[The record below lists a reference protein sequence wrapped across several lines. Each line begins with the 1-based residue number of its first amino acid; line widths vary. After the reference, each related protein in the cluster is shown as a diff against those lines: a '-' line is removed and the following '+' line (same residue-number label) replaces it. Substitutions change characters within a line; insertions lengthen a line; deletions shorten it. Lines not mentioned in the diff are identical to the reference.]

1 MYISPGD
8 LPAMLHGSTANE
20 LTTRKKILDR
30 YELDYRDYVAKLMAH
45 YPWHARAMLALS
57 KYNGG

>member
-1 MYISPGD
+1 
-8 LPAMLHGSTANE
+8 MLHGSTANE

>member
-8 LPAMLHGSTANE
+8 LPAMLDCSTDNE
-20 LTTRKKILDR
+20 LTIRKKILDR
-30 YELDYRDYVAKLMAH
+30 YEQDYRDYVAKLLAH
-45 YPWHARAMLALS
+45 YPRHSRAMLTLS

>member
-1 MYISPGD
+1 
-8 LPAMLHGSTANE
+8 MLHGSTANE

-30 YELDYRDYVAKLMAH
+30 YEQDYREYVAKLLAH
-45 YPWHARAMLALS
+45 HPRHSHAMLTLS